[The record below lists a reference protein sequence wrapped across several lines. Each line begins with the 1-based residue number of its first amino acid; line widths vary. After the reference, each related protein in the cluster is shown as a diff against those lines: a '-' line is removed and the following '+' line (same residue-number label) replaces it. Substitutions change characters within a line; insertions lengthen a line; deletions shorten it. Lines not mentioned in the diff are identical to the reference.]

1 MTSVVAAAD
10 RLNQGTAREAAT
22 ETGAN
27 ADPLYGT
34 GFAYKMGWNRHDGAR
49 TIGFTKIV
57 RRLPSLVALCAR
69 LSWRADRSALIIV
82 VGCELIS
89 GAATA
94 FGLFAT
100 SGVLRALLAEGPT
113 PARVKAAIP
122 AMILV
127 GVFGS
132 TVAILAAAGHA
143 ASGRLKP
150 RVQRVAF
157 AELLA
162 KAVRVELLQFRQADY
177 HDLLD
182 AAQYGAGWAEF
193 VIEELVDVVSATMS
207 LIAAAGVLTVLHP
220 ALFPLLPLIALPR
233 GWAAYRSIQRRN
245 TSRLAWIPKT
255 RRQRSLADL
264 LAATGPAEE
273 VRVHD
278 AGRFL
283 LGHYERLA
291 ADSEA
296 EQARL
301 ARAEARTNLIGAA
314 LSGIATA
321 ATYALLGLLLMH
333 GIVPLATAGT
343 AVLAIRT
350 GTSQLS
356 VLISS
361 VNNAFEYGLYVQ
373 DLDDACRT
381 SATIAIPVG
390 GTTPTSPQRIR
401 AENLTFTYPNTDAP
415 ALDGVDLDI
424 ESGQVVA
431 LVGHNGSGKTTLA
444 HVLTGL
450 YLPDAG
456 RVTWDGVPTTEL
468 DRDALFEHVAMHSQ
482 TFERWPFLL
491 RANVAI
497 GRHSAE
503 ATPTALAS
511 AAELAGATDMI
522 AKLADGWDTLLAPEH
537 LGGVDLSG
545 GQWQKVGLAR
555 SFFRDAPILVLDEP
569 TAALDPRAEV
579 EVFERVRELAGGRTV
594 LLISHRLYSVKSADR
609 IFVMQD
615 GRIRE
620 SGTHDQLMAAG
631 GEYAELWHLQA
642 SQYAADEASQ

>member
-1 MTSVVAAAD
+1 MTTVTAAAD
-10 RLNQGTAREAAT
+10 PPQDAAPESTPTTGGT
-22 ETGAN
+22 
-27 ADPLYGT
+27 ADPLYGSEF
-34 GFAYKMGWNRHDGAR
+34 GYKMGWNRHDGAR
-49 TIGFTKIV
+49 TLGFTKII

-69 LSWRADRSALIIV
+69 LSWRADRSALILV
-82 VGCELIS
+82 VACELIS

-100 SGVLRALLAEGPT
+100 SGVLNALLAEGPT
-113 PARVKAAIP
+113 PDRVKAAIP
-122 AMILV
+122 AMIVV

-157 AELLA
+157 TELLT
-162 KAVRVELLQFRQADY
+162 KAVRVELLEFRQADY

-193 VIEELVDVVSATMS
+193 VIEELVDVTSATMS

-233 GWAAYRSIQRRN
+233 GWAAYRSIRRRN

-264 LAATGPAEE
+264 LTATGPAEE

-301 ARAEARTNLIGAA
+301 ARAEAGTNLVGAA

-321 ATYALLGLLLMH
+321 ATYGLLGLLLMH

-356 VLISS
+356 FLISS

-373 DLDDACRT
+373 DLDDACRK
-381 SATIAIPVG
+381 SQAIAIPAG
-390 GTTPTSPQRIR
+390 GTPPAPPRRIR
-401 AENLTFTYPNTDAP
+401 AEGLTFTYPNTDVP
-415 ALDGVDLDI
+415 ALDDVDLEI
-424 ESGQVVA
+424 EAGQVIA

-450 YLPDAG
+450 YLPDSG
-456 RVTWDGVPTTEL
+456 SVTWDGVPTTEL
-468 DRDALFEHVAMHSQ
+468 SRDALFEHVAMHSQ

-497 GRHSAE
+497 GRHSTE
-503 ATPTALAS
+503 ATPESLA
-511 AAELAGATDMI
+511 AAADLAGATEMI

-620 SGTHDQLMAAG
+620 SGTHAQLMDLD
-631 GEYAELWHLQA
+631 GEYADLWRLQA
-642 SQYAADEASQ
+642 RQFEESSDA